1 MKRLILPF
9 VMLALSGCAT
19 VSEMKASGPS
29 STFESKKDAAV
40 LSQCVLLGWQD
51 NVTATTWYGQS
62 YLQPLGDG
70 YSVYSDGSVEIADFV
85 KNDNGTQV
93 KFYHRSGV
101 FQSRLDARLQAIKN
115 CL

>member
-1 MKRLILPF
+1 MKILFLPLIA
-9 VMLALSGCAT
+9 LALTGCAT
-19 VSEMKASGPS
+19 VSEMKAAGPS
-29 STFESKKDAAV
+29 VTFESKKDVAL

-62 YLQPLGDG
+62 YLQPLGNG

-85 KNDNGTQV
+85 RNNSGTEI

-101 FQSRLDARLQAIKN
+101 FQSRLDARILAIKN